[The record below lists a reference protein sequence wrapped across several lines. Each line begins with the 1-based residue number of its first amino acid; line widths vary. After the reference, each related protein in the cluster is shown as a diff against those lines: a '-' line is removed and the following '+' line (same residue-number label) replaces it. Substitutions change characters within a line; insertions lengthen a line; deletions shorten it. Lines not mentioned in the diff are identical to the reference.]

1 MKVKHAVLA
10 LYQLGQNNQALDSV
24 LTSLE
29 TLHEALTEQ
38 VVAYLDAPTVNFKQK
53 LDFVS
58 SFTLDSLTQ
67 GFLYN
72 LIKRREVHQFKSIYE
87 GMQQYL
93 RELEK
98 VYVVDIYTTYALT
111 SAQKKALEK
120 QLIHYFDASK
130 VILNEH
136 IDLTLM
142 GGLKIMYQK
151 QSLDQTVLQQF
162 HQMEMMI

>member
-29 TLHEALTEQ
+29 TLHETLTDE
-38 VVAYLDAPTVNFKQK
+38 VVAYLDAPTVNHKQK
-53 LDFVS
+53 LDFLS
-58 SFTLDSLTQ
+58 SVTIDTVTK

-72 LIKRREVHQFKSIYE
+72 LIKRREVHQFELIYD

-98 VYVVDIYTTYALT
+98 IYVVDVYTTHALT

-120 QLIHYFDASK
+120 QLIHYFEASK

-136 IDLTLM
+136 IDQMLM